1 MLSAP
6 VPSVPTSSRTGSAS
20 HLGRQCGGPPIWWM
34 LFSISSFTRH
44 VIDQS
49 TLHLHF
55 HLYFCLHYDHLS
67 RQLVF
72 HPHYARPNQR
82 HQACHHPTTV
92 EWTLTANKHIWKKKH
107 VVLKIPEN
115 ILSTFRWALQYYPCR
130 VVHQSALLSVLEI
143 FLGTM
148 STITRVRLNYL
159 FT

>member
-6 VPSVPTSSRTGSAS
+6 VPSVPASSRTGSAS
-20 HLGRQCGGPPIWWM
+20 HLGRQFGGPPIWWM

-49 TLHLHF
+49 TLHLQL

-82 HQACHHPTTV
+82 HQACHHPSTV
-92 EWTLTANKHIWKKKH
+92 EWTLTANKHIWKKKSTLYSKS
-107 VVLKIPEN
+107 LKI
-115 ILSTFRWALQYYPCR
+115 FW
-130 VVHQSALLSVLEI
+130 VHSDEH
-143 FLGTM
+143 F
-148 STITRVRLNYL
+148 STILVEWCIKVLSWVYSKY
-159 FT
+159 F